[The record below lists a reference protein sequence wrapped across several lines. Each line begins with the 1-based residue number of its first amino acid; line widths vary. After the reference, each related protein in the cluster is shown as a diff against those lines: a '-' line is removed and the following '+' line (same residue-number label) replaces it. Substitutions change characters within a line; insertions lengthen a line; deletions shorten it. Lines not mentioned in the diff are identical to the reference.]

1 MEQSNV
7 LAQKNED
14 KLKTETERLQERN
27 SSPCRCWIW
36 MLLSI
41 VCFTFIGKS
50 SQKVVVVRLEIL
62 FVREIAYR
70 ENRNLIFQ
78 PWSGSWSF
86 LGNESGMTSYDNGW
100 FNLNLT
106 SNRKLLQN
114 ISNFWIYHR
123 QTSASLSNVSQMNGN
138 VACQRFRLITH
149 WSLFQLEVAG
159 MMTASSFG
167 MLQQRMSRESCV
179 WMRNIQCSVCNHRAK
194 VLLQYVIFNQML
206 KLHGNQ
212 KIKN

>member
-50 SQKVVVVRLEIL
+50 SQKIVVRLEIL
-62 FVREIAYR
+62 YVREIANR
-70 ENRNLIFQ
+70 ENRHLIFQ

-106 SNRKLLQN
+106 SNKKLLQN
-114 ISNFWIYHR
+114 NSNFLIYHR
-123 QTSASLSNVSQMNGN
+123 QTSASLSNVSQMNVN
-138 VACQRFRLITH
+138 VVCLRFRLITLI
-149 WSLFQLEVAG
+149 SLSAG
-159 MMTASSFG
+159 SSSDDDCEFIWHATTENVKRT
-167 MLQQRMSRESCV
+167 LRMNE
-179 WMRNIQCSVCNHRAK
+179 K
-194 VLLQYVIFNQML
+194 YPVLCMQSQA
-206 KLHGNQ
+206 
-212 KIKN
+212 

>member
-86 LGNESGMTSYDNGW
+86 LGNESGMTSYDNAW

-114 ISNFWIYHR
+114 NSNFLIYHR
-123 QTSASLSNVSQMNGN
+123 QTSASLSNVSQMNVN
-138 VACQRFRLITH
+138 VVCLRFRLITLI
-149 WSLFQLEVAG
+149 SLSAG
-159 MMTASSFG
+159 SSSDDDYEFIWHATTENAKRT
-167 MLQQRMSRESCV
+167 LRMNE
-179 WMRNIQCSVCNHRAK
+179 K
-194 VLLQYVIFNQML
+194 YPVLCMQSQ
-206 KLHGNQ
+206 G
-212 KIKN
+212 